1 MTAAEL
7 VRTRLVSL
15 SPVTTLVPSG
25 RITNGAFA
33 ESTALGAIRVNDISE
48 GLEDFHLRGPL
59 DRHVSTVQ
67 VDCVAASLASAN
79 AIADAV
85 HGNGLGSDA
94 TGLSGFTGV
103 VGSTVVDLIR
113 PQFKHQYFDAE
124 ERRQWVHVRRYEVQW
139 RGAA

>member
-7 VRTRLVSL
+7 VRTRLLSL
-15 SPVTTLVPSG
+15 SPVTTLVST
-25 RITNGAFA
+25 RITNGTFHQD
-33 ESTALGAIRVNDISE
+33 TTLGAIRVNDISE
-48 GLEDFHLRGPL
+48 PAERFHLRGPEN
-59 DRHVSTVQ
+59 RHYSTVQ
-67 VDCVAASLASAN
+67 VDCVATSLASAT

-85 HGNGLGSDA
+85 HGDGLGSDA
-94 TGLSGFTGV
+94 TGLSGF
-103 VGSTVVDLIR
+103 VGAVSGTTIDLIR

>member
-7 VRTRLVSL
+7 VRTRLVGL
-15 SPVTTLVPSG
+15 SPVTALVPAV
-25 RITNGAFA
+25 RITNGVFHQD
-33 ESTALGAIRVNDISE
+33 TTLGAIRVNDISE
-48 GLEDFHLRGPL
+48 GLEDFHLRGPV

-85 HGNGLGSDA
+85 HGDGLGSSA
-94 TGLSGFTGV
+94 TGLSGF
-103 VGSTVVDLIR
+103 VGSVSSTTVDAVR